1 MVLTIVEIGL
11 SFVRWNV
18 RGPVVAEGGVTEAL
32 TLRRPLVV
40 ASPSISRTM
49 MAVAVQGA
57 PLFERYRAT
66 LSGDDL
72 KPQQGR
78 SCYGRVRVAMSLL
91 NPAPDREKSNMIA
104 RFC

>member
-72 KPQQGR
+72 KPQQG
-78 SCYGRVRVAMSLL
+78 GRVRLAVSLL